1 MNSNEWPLVFF
12 TLFSQASAGIML
24 TATLLLFLLKED
36 GTLAGSEFRRVAA
49 LIALGLMG
57 LALMISFLH
66 LSRPHASVFAISN
79 LGDSWLSREIVLA
92 GIFFLFTGLVYLVP
106 GPAGNNW
113 AGALMIASGFV
124 GLVLVFSMVRLYMI
138 PTVPVWNNP
147 STPLAFFSS
156 TVLLGTMFSLVVIGW
171 LANRAGHMGFPTG
184 HGQDHGHSVTCR
196 GAPATGKHP
205 VCLVRA
211 KPGGRQFP
219 PSRIAGHNQGGPGCI
234 AGGRPGGHR
243 NLVQQ
248 GPALAGTLLLVHHCR
263 RRVFYGGA
271 DRAVS
276 FLCLL
281 LPPGHLIGHHGQ
293 TT

>member
-171 LANRAGHMGFPTG
+171 LANRAGHIGFPQGMVRIMAILLLAGALLQLGNTLFVWF
-184 HGQDHGHSVTCR
+184 GQNLAEGS
-196 GAPATGKHP
+196 
-205 VCLVRA
+205 
-211 KPGGRQFP
+211 FP
-219 PSRIAGHNQGGPGCI
+219 PPELPVIIRVAQVALLVVALGVIATWYSRGLPLQGHFFWFIIAG
-234 AGGRPGGHR
+234 AGFFT
-243 NLVQQ
+243 
-248 GPALAGTLLLVHHCR
+248 AE
-263 RRVFYGGA
+263 
-271 DRAVS
+271 
-276 FLCLL
+276 
-281 LPPGHLIGHHGQ
+281 LIGRFLFYASYYRLGI
-293 TT
+293 